1 MEAWLINVQRFSTR
15 DGPGIRTTAFFQGC
29 NLRCAW
35 CHNPESVSAR
45 PALQYYADKCALCGL
60 CAAACRRGAHA
71 MESGAHR
78 FDPTRCA
85 YCGECALCCPTG
97 AIRCDAKRFTPE
109 ALAAL
114 LSRDIAFYQ
123 NSGGGVTVSGGEPML
138 QARFVRALFALMKQK
153 GVHTA
158 VDTAAYAPWDAFE
171 EVLPVTD
178 LFLVDLKAADPLIH
192 RRFTGADNAPIL
204 RNIEALS
211 ARGAALEVRM
221 PLVRGVNDSDD
232 CARQAAGFLGG
243 LAAVPP
249 VRLLPYHNYGLY
261 KAQSVR
267 MDMREFQPPESPE
280 AFAGIL
286 RAHHIQVEVS

>member
-1 MEAWLINVQRFSTR
+1 
-15 DGPGIRTTAFFQGC
+15 
-29 NLRCAW
+29 
-35 CHNPESVSAR
+35 
-45 PALQYYADKCALCGL
+45 
-60 CAAACRRGAHA
+60 

-109 ALAAL
+109 ALATL

-171 EVLPVTD
+171 EVLRSPTS
-178 LFLVDLKAADPLIH
+178 FSWISRP
-192 RRFTGADNAPIL
+192 PI
-204 RNIEALS
+204 
-211 ARGAALEVRM
+211 
-221 PLVRGVNDSDD
+221 P
-232 CARQAAGFLGG
+232 
-243 LAAVPP
+243 
-249 VRLLPYHNYGLY
+249 
-261 KAQSVR
+261 
-267 MDMREFQPPESPE
+267 
-280 AFAGIL
+280 
-286 RAHHIQVEVS
+286 